1 MLWLVLL
8 VFIAPAAVLIAAYNR
23 LLTAR
28 IALKNAFAQ
37 IDVLLTRC
45 YGLLPNLIESA
56 RERLEDEHAAL
67 DALLAE
73 CRATRESLKGAAGDA
88 GGAAAVDQLAGV
100 DRQLGGAL
108 RALRALLLRHPDLAG
123 TALMAALA
131 EELTT
136 TQTKVSLAR
145 QAYNSAVMIYNIG
158 RLSFTGKMATRFFGF
173 APAYP
178 LPEEVQADACAVAHE
193 AVAHEADRSA

>member
-1 MLWLVLL
+1 MVWLVLL
-8 VFIAPAAVLIAAYNR
+8 VFVAPAAIFIASYNR

-56 RERLEDEHAAL
+56 RERLEGEHAAL
-67 DALLAE
+67 DALLAD

-108 RALRALLLRHPDLAG
+108 RALRALLLRHPDLEG
-123 TALMAALA
+123 TAVMTALA

-145 QAYNSAVMIYNIG
+145 QAYNRAVRIYNIG
-158 RLSFTGKMATRFFGF
+158 RLSFPGKLAAEFFGF

-178 LPEEVQADACAVAHE
+178 LPEEPQASACVVAHKAVAR
-193 AVAHEADRSA
+193 EADRPA